1 MKTHAHTKIL
11 QKKKKNTTYLFIT
24 AKNQKQCKCQ
34 LTDDLMKELRYVYVT
49 N

>member
-1 MKTHAHTKIL
+1 MHI
-11 QKKKKNTTYLFIT
+11 QRFYKKKKNTTYLFIT

-34 LTDDLMKELRYVYVT
+34 LTNDLMKELRYVYVT